1 MTSDRTDLFF
11 LQSDGSDGH
20 REINIS
26 AESLV
31 STFRDPRSD
40 VIPDTEAHSVAMP
53 HHDELIVTAI
63 DVQKLR
69 PDESHSHEIRD
80 LSHCKGSDLAHI
92 STHLGSCTT
101 TGNGDRS
108 SMLVTE

>member
-11 LQSDGSDGH
+11 LQSHTPDCH

-40 VIPDTEAHSVAMP
+40 VIPDTETHSVAMP
-53 HHDELIVTAI
+53 HHDELIVTGI
-63 DVQKLR
+63 GVQELR

-80 LSHCKGSDLAHI
+80 F
-92 STHLGSCTT
+92 THG
-101 TGNGDRS
+101 
-108 SMLVTE
+108 